1 VGEKLRARAR
11 VAQNGS
17 YAMSCCQPT
26 EPRHPVGWVARERT
40 TIANRRR
47 HEACPFAADV
57 GRDTLFSMSLDTLT
71 VALWGDPNPVGA
83 RLKADGARVIL
94 LSGTSAADSAS
105 FESFE
110 LADGAIRSADDAAN
124 VAGRL
129 WEERG
134 PVRALIVQPFLGAR
148 EASEDGSGAGDLALP
163 ESAWREALDGALK
176 LPFFL
181 ARELATQMEKEAGG
195 RIVAVA
201 AAERARG
208 ASLLADVVRDAL
220 VTWTLGLA
228 KALPRAV
235 QVHAVIGPNGSL
247 DGVAE
252 SAVFLLTA
260 PALPTGTIVRLD
272 GEP

>member
-1 VGEKLRARAR
+1 
-11 VAQNGS
+11 
-17 YAMSCCQPT
+17 MSRTLPQPPDRLHT
-26 EPRHPVGWVARERT
+26 
-40 TIANRRR
+40 
-47 HEACPFAADV
+47 HELHPFAVAAR
-57 GRDTLFSMSLDTLT
+57 RDSLFVMSLDGLT

-94 LSGTSAADSAS
+94 LSGSKAADSAS
-105 FESFE
+105 FESFA
-110 LADGAIRSADDAAN
+110 LASGAIRSADDAAN
-124 VAGRL
+124 LAARL
-129 WEERG
+129 RTECG
-134 PVRALIVQPFLGAR
+134 PVRALVVQPFLGAR
-148 EASEDGSGAGDLALP
+148 EASEDRSGRGDLALP
-163 ESAWREALDGALK
+163 ESAWRESLDGALK

-181 ARELATQMEKEAGG
+181 ARELATQMEKEGGG

-201 AAERARG
+201 AGERARG

-228 KALPRAV
+228 KALPSAV

-252 SAVFLLTA
+252 GALFLLTA